1 MTSVFAVEDFTGGLN
16 LRADVFNIGKNE
28 SPDLLNV
35 DIDPRG
41 GVQQRAGSEQMNDT
55 AIGGIVDGDFDP
67 NRLYHWRKGGA
78 NQQLLVA
85 ANDKVFYGSETNFTD
100 IGISTSQEYGAEFA
114 EWIGDD
120 AYLYFAC
127 GEASSSYKWDGS
139 TATALT
145 DPSPSAWAD
154 DLLAPSTGYM
164 PQADHIAAHVDRIWV
179 ASTEEDGVSY
189 PDRVRWSHP
198 LFPEAWRENDYID
211 VVGGGRGIRALIPF
225 SNHILVFKDR
235 AVFAIYG
242 YNQSTFQLVPIT
254 QELGTYSS
262 QTVAASEQ
270 AVYFFSW
277 PDGLFKYDGSR
288 IQDVFSPLRPIIDR
302 NEINRN
308 ALDAVHVNWVNRKVF
323 LSLPVGISPDDFE
336 LYDGGVGSSTYDDYD
351 LKYDGYERP
360 PTATASFVLDP
371 SVGKNGAWTRYRM
384 ADNYAMIC
392 GVDYTTPTGVGG
404 GYFCSPLNPY
414 VLRFNDSLPS
424 DEIAGVVTDFDSFYT
439 MGWQDLGQPQA
450 KKFWRAPEFIVSRV
464 SNSYTLDVDV
474 FHDWNTYNYDRT
486 FDVAFT
492 ANNEGTADDIEQWTD
507 FYGSDTVRGDT
518 LGSARSVQ
526 VRFGSSG
533 AKWGVN
539 GVVFRYSF
547 RKVRV

>member
-28 SPDLLNV
+28 TPDLLNV

-41 GVQQRAGSEQMNDT
+41 GVQQRAGTEYMNDT
-55 AIGGIVDGDFDP
+55 AVGGFADGAFAP
-67 NRLYHWRKGGA
+67 HRLFHWRRA
-78 NQQLLVA
+78 NQQLMLA
-85 ANDKVFYGSETNFTD
+85 ANDKVFYGTENNFTD
-100 IGISTSQEYGAEFA
+100 TGIVTTQQYGAEFA
-114 EWIGDD
+114 EWIGSDD
-120 AYLYFAC
+120 YLYVSC
-127 GEASSSYKWDGS
+127 GAGTNSVKWDDTLVTSLTPSGS
-139 TATALT
+139 G
-145 DPSPSAWAD
+145 AWQD
-154 DLLAPSTGYM
+154 DLLSPSGTHM
-164 PQADHIAAHVDRIWV
+164 PTADHVATHIDRLWV
-179 ASTEEDGVSY
+179 ASTQEDSVDY

-198 LFPEAWRENDYID
+198 LFPESWRENDYID
-211 VVGGGRGIRALIPF
+211 VVGGGVGIRALIPF

-235 AVFAIYG
+235 AVFAIHG
-242 YNQSTFQLVPIT
+242 YNENTFQLVPLT

-277 PDGLFKYDGSR
+277 PDGLFRYNGSS
-288 IQDVFSPLRPIIDR
+288 IEDVFTQLRPMIDR

-308 ALDAVHVNWVNRKVF
+308 ALDAVHVNWVGRRIF
-323 LSLPVGISPDDFE
+323 LSLPVGTSPDDFE
-336 LYDGGVGSSTYDDYD
+336 NYDDTDSSGSVYDDYL

-360 PTATASFVLDP
+360 PISTASFVYDP
-371 SVGKNGAWTRYRM
+371 SVGKNGAWTRYRH
-384 ADNYAMIC
+384 ADGYGMVC
-392 GVDYTTPTGVGG
+392 GTDYTTPSGVSS
-404 GYFCSPLNPY
+404 GYFCSPY
-414 VLRFNDSLPS
+414 EARVLRFNSELH
-424 DEIAGVVTDFDSFYT
+424 TDPVNAVATNFNGYYT

-450 KKFWRAPEFIVSRV
+450 RKFWRSPEFIVSRV
-464 SNSYTLDVDV
+464 SSSYTLDVDV
-474 FHDWNTYNYDRT
+474 FHDWNTFNYDRT
-486 FDVAFT
+486 FTVPFVANT
-492 ANNEGTADDIEQWTD
+492 EGTPDDIEQWTD